1 MTKFY
6 SAITS
11 VVLFSM
17 ICLSCRST
25 KKVIY
30 FRGQGD
36 STMISDNFVPESLI
50 QSNDIISILVSSQNQ
65 EASAIFNTTNN
76 ANIASMTSGGTVN
89 QTSGYLVSREG
100 YVVLPM
106 LGKIKAQGLTT
117 NQLEESITKALV
129 TKKILID
136 PIVNIRLMTFKVTVL
151 GEVEK
156 PGVISVPTEKI
167 SLLEALGLAGDLTI
181 NAQRDNILVI
191 REEAGKKITKRLNL
205 NTSDL
210 FSSPYYYLKSN
221 DVVYAEPNK
230 VKVRNNSNATL
241 WVPLI
246 LSFLSFGI
254 IVSQNVKIKF

>member
-1 MTKFY
+1 
-6 SAITS
+6 
-11 VVLFSM
+11 
-17 ICLSCRST
+17 
-25 KKVIY
+25 
-30 FRGQGD
+30 
-36 STMISDNFVPESLI
+36 
-50 QSNDIISILVSSQNQ
+50 
-65 EASAIFNTTNN
+65 
-76 ANIASMTSGGTVN
+76 
-89 QTSGYLVSREG
+89 
-100 YVVLPM
+100 
-106 LGKIKAQGLTT
+106 
-117 NQLEESITKALV
+117 
-129 TKKILID
+129 
-136 PIVNIRLMTFKVTVL
+136 MTFKVTVL